1 MKHLLLSP
9 LLIVLLTS
17 CQSKRDICAQ
27 YSGGNISIEE
37 AAKKLG
43 VINAYGG
50 WVRSY
55 CEFYKK

>member
-27 YSGGNISIEE
+27 YVGGNISVEE

-43 VINAYGG
+43 VKMVFAGR
-50 WVRSY
+50 VRNY

>member
-43 VINAYGG
+43 VKTDLRSRLIN
-50 WVRSY
+50 Y

>member
-27 YSGGNISIEE
+27 YAGGNISIEK

-43 VINAYGG
+43 VKNAFGG
-50 WVRSY
+50 WVSNY

>member
-1 MKHLLLSP
+1 M
-9 LLIVLLTS
+9 VLLTS

-43 VINAYGG
+43 VKNAFGG
-50 WVRSY
+50 WASNY

>member
-43 VINAYGG
+43 VEKAFGG
-50 WVRSY
+50 WVSSY